1 MYAPNIKKCVNSFL
15 DCTSLT
21 SFDLSGLG
29 MSKATYFNGMFGRM
43 SNITSINLSG
53 WSTSNVTDTT
63 NMFTEC
69 RKLKTI
75 YVSEGW
81 SVAKVKSDTN
91 MFSNC
96 TSIRGGSG
104 KTYNQNQ
111 WGKSMANYS
120 NGYLTYKAYTAKANI
135 AAPSSSVIISSA
147 KATDGL
153 TVEEIL
159 NNDSAFTDPIRAV
172 NEESTDAENEDAD
185 TQNAD
190 VAVQSM
196 DDPSGKLLY
205 SHSDLNDEN
214 ETCHKDINDANQT
227 IKVKGY
233 RDCTVIKRIKAD
245 DYWKEHGDPT
255 FIFKLTGTD
264 TLGASH
270 TYYQSVTF
278 TESYVKAH
286 TDSDGYVEMKA
297 IFGQVPAGE
306 YTCSEE
312 SVSRFEFESLT
323 KPVNATINGKTAVY
337 HLTDND
343 KACATFT
350 NKKYEE
356 GDFGHDSVV
365 VNHFNHKTQD

>member
-1 MYAPNIKKCVNSFL
+1 
-15 DCTSLT
+15 
-21 SFDLSGLG
+21 

-172 NEESTDAENEDAD
+172 NEESTDA
-185 TQNAD
+185 
-190 VAVQSM
+190 
-196 DDPSGKLLY
+196 
-205 SHSDLNDEN
+205 
-214 ETCHKDINDANQT
+214 
-227 IKVKGY
+227 
-233 RDCTVIKRIKAD
+233 
-245 DYWKEHGDPT
+245 
-255 FIFKLTGTD
+255 
-264 TLGASH
+264 
-270 TYYQSVTF
+270 
-278 TESYVKAH
+278 
-286 TDSDGYVEMKA
+286 
-297 IFGQVPAGE
+297 
-306 YTCSEE
+306 
-312 SVSRFEFESLT
+312 
-323 KPVNATINGKTAVY
+323 
-337 HLTDND
+337 
-343 KACATFT
+343 
-350 NKKYEE
+350 
-356 GDFGHDSVV
+356 
-365 VNHFNHKTQD
+365 

>member
-1 MYAPNIKKCVNSFL
+1 MDPSKEK
-15 DCTSLT
+15 LT
-21 SFDLSGLG
+21 LAVPFAVLG
-29 MSKATYFNGMFGRM
+29 VKVA
-43 SNITSINLSG
+43 
-53 WSTSNVTDTT
+53 V
-63 NMFTEC
+63 TEC

-75 YVSEGW
+75 YVSEGC

-196 DDPSGKLLY
+196 DEPSGKLLY

-214 ETCHKDINDANQT
+214 ETFYVPKVQTVLTNTANNHYFT
-227 IKVKGY
+227 TAAGSTLV
-233 RDCTVIKRIKAD
+233 DTVTYSGLKPGRA
-245 DYWKEHGDPT
+245 YT
-255 FIFKLTGTD
+255 LTGKLMDKDTGKVATD
-264 TLGASH
+264 KSGKEITGNMFVV
-270 TYYQSVTF
+270 SVTF
-278 TESYVKAH
+278 DVDHPLRLMDVMLLIRPNIPLK
-286 TDSDGYVEMKA
+286 
-297 IFGQVPAGE
+297 
-306 YTCSEE
+306 
-312 SVSRFEFESLT
+312 
-323 KPVNATINGKTAVY
+323 
-337 HLTDND
+337 
-343 KACATFT
+343 
-350 NKKYEE
+350 
-356 GDFGHDSVV
+356 
-365 VNHFNHKTQD
+365 